1 MSLLLINTLE
11 ENDPAAQGVIRVLTA
26 KTSSVTVFHTVKMK
40 ISPCIGC
47 NACWLKTPG
56 VCSVKDDYEQILIA
70 YLQHDATVII
80 TDTSLGFIR
89 YRAKNIVDR
98 MLPLAT
104 MYTCIV
110 DGQMRHVPRYEKKY
124 RLGIVYS
131 GTADVSYMEQWLER
145 VALNFDGISMGV
157 YPVERCEEVSLC
169 I

>member
-1 MSLLLINTLE
+1 
-11 ENDPAAQGVIRVLTA
+11 
-26 KTSSVTVFHTVKMK
+26 MK

-110 DGQMRHVPRYEKKY
+110 DGQMRHVPRYEKNGRNIR
-124 RLGIVYS
+124 RLCSRIFYG
-131 GTADVSYMEQWLER
+131 R
-145 VALNFDGISMGV
+145 K
-157 YPVERCEEVSLC
+157 
-169 I
+169 